1 MCCVLAG
8 SPDGERE
15 TEGAASSCVAGDHPC
30 AAGWWERA
38 DRLLKPSLAS
48 GPQSRDTILSH
59 MAAVRSPRG
68 CVPHSS
74 SSNVTTRISFLAGA
88 SPHLP
93 WFCALA
99 RFPGGWEKASVSHP
113 GGTKNLGCFLLTQAR
128 PTKVSQRKWRRA
140 AEGGQQPY
148 RDGEADALL
157 RERAGLT
164 GGFPSHFFPHQIKR
178 VTAAEHSPLASEAS
192 WRGRHTAD
200 FLVLSLPV

>member
-1 MCCVLAG
+1 MCCGVV
-8 SPDGERE
+8 GEGRPTPQ
-15 TEGAASSCVAGDHPC
+15 TEPC
-30 AAGWWERA
+30 LRTPIQRYNPLPHGCSEV
-38 DRLLKPSLAS
+38 S
-48 GPQSRDTILSH
+48 
-59 MAAVRSPRG
+59 RG

-74 SSNVTTRISFLAGA
+74 SNNVTTRISFLAGA

-157 RERAGLT
+157 RERAGLA
-164 GGFPSHFFPHQIKR
+164 GGFPSHFFTHQIKR